1 MGSNIMNGISPKL
14 CKPMSEICLEDQKAL
29 ISVKRVEHFSK
40 TVENK

>member
-1 MGSNIMNGISPKL
+1 MGSNIMNGITKS